1 MSGENC
7 AYRVDRDANV
17 QIRTRECTLRD
28 RGGGDDAE
36 LKLLRV
42 LWMVAVMMLIAA
54 GQGIAEDEMQ
64 PKLAFVRDLQQA
76 LRTDDRGWIADH
88 LHYPVRYNGRV
99 ATSYATTP
107 A

>member
-1 MSGENC
+1 MSGENF

-17 QIRTRECTLRD
+17 KIRTRECALRD

-64 PKLAFVRDLQQA
+64 PKLAFVRICSRRYA
-76 LRTDDRGWIADH
+76 RTIEDG
-88 LHYPVRYNGRV
+88 LP
-99 ATSYATTP
+99 TTCIIQC
-107 A
+107 AITGV